1 MNMKSIRTVFLFV
14 VLGVMT
20 ILLLGQTIISTYQIT
35 SGMEVEVKRMVVAKA
50 GEVSNSFLGRI
61 NEAAEKAD
69 AMTLNLKSINNI
81 DVAMSLTDEYIKS
94 DDLIFGSG
102 YWFEPNAYDSA
113 QKYYGPYKYKDGGNI
128 KLTWDYS
135 NAEYDYFKYDWYK
148 KGLATDNIAW
158 SEPFYDEVSKITMLT
173 IAKPIIKDN
182 KKVGV
187 VTVDLAINQLEDY
200 IKSIKVGEQGY
211 AFIVTGDGYYL
222 ATTDAEKNLKVKIS
236 EDSVGKISQVGKTIT
251 DAKESM
257 LVRNDAFGAD
267 SYVSVTPI
275 GTTGLKLVLVL
286 PTEEFHAGINKI
298 MYANIMV
305 FVMILISISLLIIY
319 LFNNRINMPL
329 TKLIGSAKGLA
340 SGDLTT
346 AVSVERDDEI
356 GELAEGFKIMSNNFK
371 KIITDVNRMAQQ
383 VASSGQ
389 ELCSGS
395 EQSAVGTQEIA
406 QSIVKV
412 AEAVAE
418 QSTLIDKV
426 AESVAVIS
434 NSINTASDS
443 AEKTLENVESSAVSA
458 KNGYTSVKSAIGQM
472 ENIDT
477 KINEAAE
484 TVLKLGT
491 QSKQIGEIVS
501 TISDIAGQT
510 NLLAL
515 NAAIEAARAG
525 EQGRGFAV
533 VADEVRKLA
542 EQSQVA
548 AKHIADL
555 IREIQTQTTKAVE
568 FMETGTQE
576 VKLGSQLVGD
586 AGKTFSEIVTKV
598 DKVTLD
604 VKLVVAEIKKIV
616 QERDSM
622 VKLIDNLE
630 VIGTKTSDQS
640 QNVSATVEE
649 QAATLEQLAAVSR
662 SLSEMSQELHKVVNS
677 FKV

>member
-286 PTEEFHAGINKI
+286 PTAEFHDGINKI

-305 FVMILISISLLIIY
+305 FVMILIAISLLIIY

-418 QSTLIDKV
+418 QSTLIDKA

-472 ENIDT
+472 ENIDA

>member
-418 QSTLIDKV
+418 QSTLIDKA

-472 ENIDT
+472 ENIDA

>member
-102 YWFEPNAYDSA
+102 YFFEPNAYDSA

-200 IKSIKVGEQGY
+200 IKNIKVGEQGY

-305 FVMILISISLLIIY
+305 FVMILIAISLLIIY

-356 GELAEGFKIMSNNFK
+356 GELAEDFKIMSNNFK

-418 QSTLIDKV
+418 QSTLIDKA

-472 ENIDT
+472 ENIDA

>member
-286 PTEEFHAGINKI
+286 PTAEFHAGINKI

-305 FVMILISISLLIIY
+305 FVMILIAISLLIIY

-346 AVSVERDDEI
+346 AVSAERDDEI
-356 GELAEGFKIMSNNFK
+356 GELAENFKIMSNNFK

-418 QSTLIDKV
+418 QSTLIDKA

-458 KNGYTSVKSAIGQM
+458 KNGYTQLNQLLGKW
-472 ENIDT
+472 
-477 KINEAAE
+477 KIL
-484 TVLKLGT
+484 TLKLM
-491 QSKQIGEIVS
+491 KQ
-501 TISDIAGQT
+501 
-510 NLLAL
+510 L
-515 NAAIEAARAG
+515 
-525 EQGRGFAV
+525 
-533 VADEVRKLA
+533 KL
-542 EQSQVA
+542 S
-548 AKHIADL
+548 
-555 IREIQTQTTKAVE
+555 
-568 FMETGTQE
+568 
-576 VKLGSQLVGD
+576 
-586 AGKTFSEIVTKV
+586 
-598 DKVTLD
+598 
-604 VKLVVAEIKKIV
+604 
-616 QERDSM
+616 
-622 VKLIDNLE
+622 
-630 VIGTKTSDQS
+630 
-640 QNVSATVEE
+640 
-649 QAATLEQLAAVSR
+649 
-662 SLSEMSQELHKVVNS
+662 
-677 FKV
+677 

>member
-102 YWFEPNAYDSA
+102 YFFEPNAYDSA

-305 FVMILISISLLIIY
+305 FVMILIAISLLIIY

-356 GELAEGFKIMSNNFK
+356 GELAENFKIMSNNFK

-418 QSTLIDKV
+418 QSTLIDKA

-472 ENIDT
+472 ENIDA

>member
-305 FVMILISISLLIIY
+305 FVMILIAISLLIIY

-346 AVSVERDDEI
+346 AVSAERDDEI
-356 GELAEGFKIMSNNFK
+356 GELAENFKIMSNNFK

-418 QSTLIDKV
+418 QSTLIDKA

-472 ENIDT
+472 ENIDA

-649 QAATLEQLAAVSR
+649 QAASLEQLAAVSR

>member
-102 YWFEPNAYDSA
+102 YFFEPNAYDSA

-200 IKSIKVGEQGY
+200 IKNIKVGEQGY

-356 GELAEGFKIMSNNFK
+356 GELAENFKIMSNNFK

-418 QSTLIDKV
+418 QSTLIDKA

-472 ENIDT
+472 ENIDA

>member
-102 YWFEPNAYDSA
+102 YFFEPNAYDSA

-356 GELAEGFKIMSNNFK
+356 GELAEDFKIMSNNFK

-418 QSTLIDKV
+418 QSTLIDKA

-472 ENIDT
+472 ENIDA

>member
-1 MNMKSIRTVFLFV
+1 MNIKSIRTVFLFV

-305 FVMILISISLLIIY
+305 FVMILIAISLLIIY

-356 GELAEGFKIMSNNFK
+356 GELAEDFKIMSNNFK

-418 QSTLIDKV
+418 QSTLIDKA

-472 ENIDT
+472 ENIDA

-649 QAATLEQLAAVSR
+649 QAASLEQLAAVSR

>member
-236 EDSVGKISQVGKTIT
+236 EDSVGKISQVGKTII

-257 LVRNDAFGAD
+257 LVRNDAFGED

-305 FVMILISISLLIIY
+305 FVMILIAISLLIIY

-418 QSTLIDKV
+418 QSTLIDKA

-472 ENIDT
+472 ENIDA

>member
-1 MNMKSIRTVFLFV
+1 MNMKSIRTVFLFFL
-14 VLGVMT
+14 LGVMT

-102 YWFEPNAYDSA
+102 YFFEPNAYDSA

-305 FVMILISISLLIIY
+305 FVMILIAISLLIIY

-356 GELAEGFKIMSNNFK
+356 GELAENFKIMSNNFK

-418 QSTLIDKV
+418 QSTLIDKA

>member
-1 MNMKSIRTVFLFV
+1 MNMKSIRTVFLFFL
-14 VLGVMT
+14 LGVMT

-102 YWFEPNAYDSA
+102 YFFEPNAYDSA

-305 FVMILISISLLIIY
+305 FVMILIAISLLIIY

-356 GELAEGFKIMSNNFK
+356 GELAEDFKIMSNNFK

-418 QSTLIDKV
+418 QSTLIDKA

>member
-102 YWFEPNAYDSA
+102 YFFEPNAYDSA

-200 IKSIKVGEQGY
+200 IKNIKVGEQGY

-305 FVMILISISLLIIY
+305 FVMILIAISLLIIY

-346 AVSVERDDEI
+346 AVSAERDDEI
-356 GELAEGFKIMSNNFK
+356 GELAENFKIMSNNFK

-418 QSTLIDKV
+418 QSTLIDKA

-472 ENIDT
+472 ENIDA

-568 FMETGTQE
+568 FMKTGTQE

>member
-286 PTEEFHAGINKI
+286 PTAEFHADINKI

-305 FVMILISISLLIIY
+305 FVMILIAISLLIIY

-329 TKLIGSAKGLA
+329 TKLIGSAKGLS

-356 GELAEGFKIMSNNFK
+356 GELAEDFKIMSNNFK

-418 QSTLIDKV
+418 QSTLIDKA

-472 ENIDT
+472 ENIDA